1 MKIKI
6 EKLTE
11 DQISKQGIRNWPIW
25 TKEESTFDWFY
36 DSTEQCLIL
45 EGEITVRT
53 DDETVHIKPGDF
65 VTFPKG
71 MQCVWEVHK
80 PVRKHFNFED

>member
-25 TKEESTFDWFY
+25 TKEKSTFDWFY

-45 EGEITVRT
+45 EGEITVKT

-71 MQCVWEVHK
+71 MKCIWEVHE